1 MTTVA
6 LPQPG
11 GRIGWREP
19 SAGTSDVAHRLLT
32 KLVGIIEDAARSA
45 TGEQRLRSPIAHL
58 LAGAKESRELA
69 QHGDVSA
76 PTEGAIREAIA
87 LIESLPAWAPPPT
100 PIMENDGAIGLEWE
114 VGPGRFFLL
123 AVDGTGRAEYSAI
136 LGVEGEHY
144 GTTNFTGGMPADAEV
159 LLARLLRG

>member
-1 MTTVA
+1 M
-6 LPQPG
+6 
-11 GRIGWREP
+11 
-19 SAGTSDVAHRLLT
+19 
-32 KLVGIIEDAARSA
+32 LVGIIEDVARSA
-45 TGEQRLRSPIAHL
+45 TGEQRLRSPIVHL

-114 VGPGRFFLL
+114 VGSGRFFLL

-144 GTTNFTGGMPADAEV
+144 GTTNLTGGMPADAEV
-159 LLARLLRG
+159 LLARLLRV